1 MIRCA
6 DGTTYHGDILVG
18 ADGAHSGV
26 RQGLYATLQKQNL
39 LPASDATEL
48 SRGYLAMVGTTDPM
62 DPEQYPFVKNNGST
76 FNQVI
81 GRGTSFNVSFF
92 FLRLFL
98 FHCAPNS

>member
-26 RQGLYATLQKQNL
+26 RKGLYHTLQQKNL

-48 SRGYLAMVGTTDPM
+48 SKGFLAMVGTTDPL
-62 DPEQYPFVKNNGST
+62 DPEQHSFLKNKASA
-76 FNQVI
+76 FSQII
-81 GRGTSFNVSFF
+81 GRGTSYSVS
-92 FLRLFL
+92 LHSTHRTL
-98 FHCAPNS
+98 